1 MGALKE
7 NFSIVLLQ
15 NSKAGD
21 ILKSKL
27 YHQGITGCANGFVR
41 DSEQARPQ
49 ACFTEKRKMKYD
61 FTQDVTKDSVM
72 SLDGRN
78 KLEVMDQLITRAADL
93 TKLNRDVI
101 FRLTWKREQMMT
113 TGVGGM
119 LALPHIR
126 VNDINH
132 PYVIVGV
139 CENPIEDYQSQDDQP
154 VRVIVFTVAP
164 DENQEAYLQLL
175 GSISRKLRNSSLIQE
190 LVEAA
195 GTPAQILE
203 IVQREAAK

>member
-1 MGALKE
+1 
-7 NFSIVLLQ
+7 
-15 NSKAGD
+15 
-21 ILKSKL
+21 
-27 YHQGITGCANGFVR
+27 
-41 DSEQARPQ
+41 
-49 ACFTEKRKMKYD
+49 MKYD
-61 FTQDVTKDSVM
+61 FTQYVTKDSVM
-72 SLDGRN
+72 ALDGRN

-93 TKLNRDVI
+93 TKLSRDVI

-132 PYVIVGV
+132 PYVIIGV
-139 CENPIEDYQSQDDQP
+139 CENTIEDYQGQDDQP

-175 GSISRKLRNSSLIQE
+175 SSISRRLRNPALIEE
-190 LVEAA
+190 LIANVSA
-195 GTPAQILE
+195 PAQILD
-203 IVQREAAK
+203 IIKREDA

>member
-1 MGALKE
+1 
-7 NFSIVLLQ
+7 
-15 NSKAGD
+15 
-21 ILKSKL
+21 
-27 YHQGITGCANGFVR
+27 
-41 DSEQARPQ
+41 
-49 ACFTEKRKMKYD
+49 
-61 FTQDVTKDSVM
+61 
-72 SLDGRN
+72 
-78 KLEVMDQLITRAADL
+78 
-93 TKLNRDVI
+93 
-101 FRLTWKREQMMT
+101 MMT

-175 GSISRKLRNSSLIQE
+175 GSISRKLRNTSLIQE
-190 LVEAA
+190 LVDAA
-195 GTPAQILE
+195 GNPAQILDLVHRDE
-203 IVQREAAK
+203 VK